1 MLLPVLHIL
10 LNQGGVE
17 SNDPVE
23 QFDRLL
29 TIVNFRGRELMD
41 VLVVNLELTCLEE
54 LDCAM
59 G

>member
-17 SNDPVE
+17 PNDPVE
-23 QFDRLL
+23 QFNRLL
-29 TIVNFRGRELMD
+29 AIVNFRGRELMD
-41 VLVVNLELTCLEE
+41 VLVVNLELTCLKE